1 MKAEDLRAL
10 NNEEL
15 AGKERDLREELFN
28 LSFQHKVRKLENT
41 GKLRQLRKD
50 IARVR
55 TILHEKRA

>member
-1 MKAEDLRAL
+1 MKTEDLRTL
-10 NNEEL
+10 SNEEL
-15 AGKERDLREELFN
+15 TGKERDLREELFN

>member
-1 MKAEDLRAL
+1 MKAKDLRAL
-10 NNEEL
+10 SDEEL
-15 AGKERDLREELFN
+15 TGKEHDLREELFK

-50 IARVR
+50 IARVQ